1 MARAGVDPR
10 VARMAGNGMRKNILS
25 LLILSFVGL
34 GLAGCGGSS
43 NAGDAPSGEISW
55 TEVEANGLTFRARVA
70 GPESGELVI
79 LLHGFPSTS
88 AQWVEQIRALGEA
101 GYRVVAPDQRGYS
114 PEARP
119 TAPGSYVLPNLSADV
134 LAMADALGH
143 DQFHLVGHDW
153 GAAVSWFVGIVFPER
168 LYSLTAISV
177 PHLDAFALTRN
188 DPSSCQFQ
196 ASSYMDFFVQ
206 PDSQD
211 VMLAND
217 AAILRGIWTSSS
229 EEAVAEYLAL
239 FREPDALKL
248 ALDWY
253 RQNDLSGGVGGRI
266 GNVTVPTM
274 YVWSTEDT
282 ALCRDPAYLT
292 GDYVDGPYQFSI
304 IEGVDHWVT
313 EAAAEEVSE
322 LLLAHLDEYSA
333 D

>member
-10 VARMAGNGMRKNILS
+10 AARMAGNGMRKNILS

-211 VMLAND
+211 VMLAN
-217 AAILRGIWTSSS
+217 G
-229 EEAVAEYLAL
+229 
-239 FREPDALKL
+239 
-248 ALDWY
+248 
-253 RQNDLSGGVGGRI
+253 QNDLSGGVGGRI

-313 EAAAEEVSE
+313 EAAADELSE

>member
-1 MARAGVDPR
+1 
-10 VARMAGNGMRKNILS
+10 MAGRGMRKSLLS
-25 LLILSFVGL
+25 LLILSFLSL

-43 NAGDAPSGEISW
+43 DAGNVPSGEISW
-55 TEVEANGLTFRARVA
+55 TEVDANGLTFRARVA

-114 PEARP
+114 PQARP
-119 TAPGSYVLPNLSADV
+119 TAPGSYALPNLSGDV
-134 LAMADALGH
+134 LAMADALGRER
-143 DQFHLVGHDW
+143 FHLVGHDW
-153 GAAVSWFVGIVFPER
+153 GAAVTWFVGIFFPDR

-177 PHLDAFALTRN
+177 PHLDPFGLTRS
-188 DPSSCQFQ
+188 DPSSCQFE
-196 ASSYMDFFVQ
+196 ASSYMNFFVQ
-206 PDSQD
+206 PNSQD
-211 VMLAND
+211 VMLDND

-239 FREPDALKL
+239 FREPGVLKL

-253 RQNDLSGGVGGRI
+253 RQNSFSGGAGLL
-266 GNVTVPTM
+266 GNVDVPTM
-274 YVWSTEDT
+274 YIWSTEDT

-313 EAAAEEVSE
+313 EAAPDEVSE
-322 LLLAHLDEYSA
+322 LLLSHLAEFPA